1 MKQKSLR
8 LLVLAMAAG
17 TMQWQPAYADP
28 VDVSY
33 TVSGSPGAW
42 VLDFSVTNNLGG
54 TNSIYYLNVG
64 LPTTSI
70 VGSPAGWA
78 YSSANN
84 PWSNAAYGGSSVVYN
99 NPWRVSGNSPVMNP
113 GAMISS
119 GQTLSGFEVLDTD
132 LVAPASVLWTAFA
145 TLGTYNGP
153 GCFSCGVNPGFEGVG
168 LDPPWQPTTPLIATP
183 LPAALPLFAG
193 GLGALGLLGWRRK
206 RKAVVLA
213 R

>member
-8 LLVLAMAAG
+8 LLVLAMAFG

-54 TNSIYYLNVG
+54 TNSIYYLNVE

-99 NPWRVSGNSPVMNP
+99 NPWLVSGMNP

-119 GQTLSGFEVLDTD
+119 GQTLSGFKVLDTD
-132 LVAPASVLWTAFA
+132 QVAPASALWTAFA
-145 TLGTYNGP
+145 YFGTYNGP
-153 GCFSCGVNPGFEGVG
+153 GCFNCGVNPGFEGVA
-168 LDPPWQPTTPLIATP
+168 LDPPATPIATP

-206 RKAVVLA
+206 RKAVALA

>member
-8 LLVLAMAAG
+8 LLVLAMAFG

-99 NPWRVSGNSPVMNP
+99 NPWRVSGNSSVMNP

-153 GCFSCGVNPGFEGVG
+153 GCFNCGVNPGFEGVG
-168 LDPPWQPTTPLIATP
+168 LDPPWQPTTPPIATP

-206 RKAVVLA
+206 RKAAALA